1 LALLLQAGN
10 SLPRLLNH
18 LRGSRGSSPCA

>member
-10 SLPRLLNH
+10 GLPRLLNH
-18 LRGSRGSSPCA
+18 LLGSGGSSPCA